1 MQVFFPSELRAETLP
16 DMPELMSVVDG
27 PIVLAGI
34 ISSDCGITGADKLNE
49 QFMPQMEHT
58 YGTFPWRQNSWRT
71 RNQPQSVMFRPL
83 YRSLT
88 RSTPFTSQRSDHFT
102 PIAERYWPGVI
113 PSIFLNTRM

>member
-34 ISSDCGITGADKLNE
+34 TGSDCGITGADKLNE

-58 YGTFPWRQNSWRT
+58 YGTFPWRQNSWAHA
-71 RNQPQSVMFRPL
+71 QSAAVRDVQTAV
-83 YRSLT
+83 RG
-88 RSTPFTSQRSDHFT
+88 H
-102 PIAERYWPGVI
+102 
-113 PSIFLNTRM
+113 